1 MNLLIHDRT
10 QGGNEY
16 ATFYL
21 KAIRKYATDLGLS
34 VAQCENLDTAKGS
47 TVLLLTDHLSE
58 DRILT
63 LKNNGN
69 RIVGINVTDSSYISD
84 KIRYAKS
91 LQLVD
96 LIFMVSGVPVTNK
109 GSEIAIDDNFNVT
122 TVDKPFLDDEAWRV
136 FDFMRRSGRLQ
147 SLPYVPWT
155 PIPEVTRHPWSQRSQ
170 KAILRGGG
178 HARRFVLALFLQLID
193 KLDPNSGFV
202 LFPYFEDNMNPQFRY
217 CDECRQD
224 YKQRHHAHNGG
235 VSMQCNS
242 PARAYGGPDR
252 VQGEVHK
259 TRSPFFDLS
268 DLGQW
273 NNRCPRSF
281 FWMAEEF
288 QKRHGKI
295 DMAIVEKIL
304 NARWLD
310 PREHLNMLGR
320 ILFSSDL
327 KWEHSIFMPQ
337 RFWEAASA
345 GCINVLPLRTIN
357 QEYFPRVKPGE
368 HYLVYEEDFTNLDL
382 AFQIDE
388 QSYNHAAGEMR
399 RIYETWIAPSVYPIN
414 SNLLAHIF
422 NEMRKL

>member
-1 MNLLIHDRT
+1 MKLLIYDPSPM
-10 QGGNEY
+10 GNEY
-16 ATFYL
+16 CTKMWLAP
-21 KAIRKYATDLGLS
+21 IRRFATDNNIC

-47 TVLLLTDHLSE
+47 TVVLLADHLSE
-58 DRILT
+58 ERILT

-69 RIVGINVTDSSYISD
+69 KIVGINITDSSYISGA
-84 KIRYAKS
+84 IRYAKS

-96 LIFMVSGVPVTNK
+96 LIFMVSGVPINNN
-109 GSEIAIDDNFNVT
+109 GSEIAIDKDFNVT
-122 TVDKPFLDDEAWRV
+122 LVDKPFLDEENWRV
-136 FDFMRRSGRLQ
+136 FDFMRKSGRLQ

-155 PIPEVTRHPWSQRSQ
+155 PIPDVLRQPWSQRSK

-202 LFPYFEDNMNPQFRY
+202 LGPYFVDDMNPQFRY
-217 CDECRQD
+217 CDECRAS
-224 YKQRHHAHNGG
+224 YKHNGHKACNVTLHPG
-235 VSMQCNS
+235 NCNS
-242 PARAYGGPDR
+242 PAYRGGDR
-252 VQGEVHK
+252 WSFE
-259 TRSPFFDLS
+259 
-268 DLGQW
+268 DLGHW

-281 FWMAEEF
+281 FWMAEQF
-288 QKRHGKI
+288 QKRHGRI
-295 DMAIVEKIL
+295 DMAIVEKVL

-310 PREHLNMLGR
+310 PKEHVTMLGR

-345 GCINVLPLRTIN
+345 GCINILPLRTMN
-357 QEYFPRVKPGE
+357 QEYFPKVKPGE
-368 HYLVYEEDFTNLDL
+368 HYLVFEEDFKNLDV

-388 QSYNHAAGEMR
+388 QGYNHAAGEMR
-399 RIYETWIAPSVYPIN
+399 RIYEQWISPTVYPIN
-414 SNLLAHIF
+414 TNLLAHIL

>member
-1 MNLLIHDRT
+1 MNLAIYDPSPM
-10 QGGNEY
+10 GNEY
-16 ATFYL
+16 CTKMFLAP
-21 KAIRKYATDLGLS
+21 IRKYATDLGLS

-47 TVLLLTDHLSE
+47 TVILLTDHLSE

-69 RIVGINVTDSSYISD
+69 KIVGINVTDSSYISGQ
-84 KIRYAKS
+84 IRYAKS

-96 LIFMVSGVPVTNK
+96 LIFMVSGVPVNNK

-122 TVDKPFLDDEAWRV
+122 LVDKPFLDEENWRV
-136 FDFMRRSGRLQ
+136 FDFMRKSGRLQ

-155 PIPEVTRHPWSQRSQ
+155 PIPDVPRQPWSQRSQ

-202 LFPYFEDNMNPQFRY
+202 LFPYFDDNMNPQFRF
-217 CDECRQD
+217 CDECRAD
-224 YKQRHHAHNGG
+224 YKNHGHSALNLP
-235 VSMQCNS
+235 VSVLCNS
-242 PARAYGGPDR
+242 PARAYGRSGPPSF
-252 VQGEVHK
+252 E
-259 TRSPFFDLS
+259 LS

-281 FWMAEEF
+281 FWMAEQF
-288 QKRHGKI
+288 AQRHGAV
-295 DMAIVEKIL
+295 DMEIVKKML

-310 PREHLNMLGR
+310 PKEHLAMLGR

-368 HYLVYEEDFTNLDL
+368 HYLVYEEDFTNLGL

-388 QSYNHAAGEMR
+388 QGYNHAAGEMR
-399 RIYETWIAPSVYPIN
+399 RIYDEWIQPSHYGIN
-414 SNLLAHIF
+414 SNLLTHII

>member
-1 MNLLIHDRT
+1 MNLCIYDPGHPT
-10 QGGNEY
+10 GNEY
-16 ATFYL
+16 ATFFL
-21 KAIRKYATDLGLS
+21 KAIRRFASSNDVPVSDCNVDKI
-34 VAQCENLDTAKGS
+34 KGS

-69 RIVGINVTDSSYISD
+69 RIVGINVTDSSYISGS
-84 KIRYAKS
+84 IRYAKS
-91 LQLVD
+91 LALVD
-96 LIFMVSGVPVTNK
+96 LIFMVSGVPINND
-109 GSEIAIDDNFNVT
+109 GSELAVDEHFNVRL
-122 TVDKPFLDDEAWRV
+122 VNKPFLSKDAWEV

-155 PIPEVTRHPWSQRSQ
+155 PIPDVPRQPWSQRSQ

-202 LFPYFEDNMNPQFRY
+202 LFPYFADDMNPQFRY
-217 CDECRQD
+217 CDDCRKEYRAIGRARYLD
-224 YKQRHHAHNGG
+224 NRHALG
-235 VSMQCNS
+235 CNS
-242 PARAYGGPDR
+242 PAISKQEPC
-252 VQGEVHK
+252 EW
-259 TRSPFFDLS
+259 DLK

-281 FWMAEEF
+281 FWMAEQF
-288 QKRHGKI
+288 AKRHGAI
-295 DMAIVEKIL
+295 DMAIVEKVL

-310 PREHLNMLGR
+310 PKEHLGMLGR

-368 HYLVYEEDFTNLDL
+368 HYLVYEEDFRNLDL
-382 AFQIDE
+382 AFRIDE
-388 QSYNHAAGEMR
+388 QAYNHAAGEMR
-399 RIYETWIAPSVYPIN
+399 RIYEQWIAPSIYPVN
-414 SNLLAHIF
+414 TNLLSHIV

>member
-1 MNLLIHDRT
+1 MNLLIHDPV

-34 VAQCENLDTAKGS
+34 VAQCENINTVKGS
-47 TVLLLTDHLSE
+47 TVLLLTDHLSG
-58 DRILT
+58 DLIVR

-69 RIVGINVTDSSYISD
+69 KIVGINVTDSSYISGA
-84 KIRYAKS
+84 IRYAYS
-91 LQLVD
+91 LPLVD
-96 LIFMVSGVPVTNK
+96 LIFMVSGVPVNNK

-122 TVDKPFLDDEAWRV
+122 LVDKPFLDEENWRV

-155 PIPEVTRHPWSQRSQ
+155 PIPDVPRAPWKDRSQ

-193 KLDPNSGFV
+193 RLDPNSGFV
-202 LFPYFEDNMNPQFRY
+202 LFPYFDDAMNSQFRY
-217 CDECRQD
+217 CESCRLE
-224 YKQRHHAHNGG
+224 YKKRGRALYVPGDNGIG
-235 VSMQCNS
+235 CNS
-242 PARAYGGPDR
+242 PARDGLNWSL
-252 VQGEVHK
+252 K
-259 TRSPFFDLS
+259 

-281 FWMAEEF
+281 LWMAEQF
-288 QKRHGKI
+288 TKRHGAI

-310 PREHLNMLGR
+310 PKEHLAMLGR

-368 HYLVYEEDFTNLDL
+368 HYLVYEEDFTNLGL

-388 QSYNHAAGEMR
+388 QGYNHAAGEMR
-399 RIYETWIAPSVYPIN
+399 RIYEEWIAPSHYPVN
-414 SNLLAHIF
+414 SNLLNHII
-422 NEMRKL
+422 NEIRKL

>member
-1 MNLLIHDRT
+1 M
-10 QGGNEY
+10 
-16 ATFYL
+16 
-21 KAIRKYATDLGLS
+21 
-34 VAQCENLDTAKGS
+34 
-47 TVLLLTDHLSE
+47 
-58 DRILT
+58 
-63 LKNNGN
+63 LKNSGN
-69 RIVGINVTDSSYISD
+69 KIVGINVTDSSYISGQ
-84 KIRYAKS
+84 IRYAKN
-91 LQLVD
+91 LPLVD
-96 LIFMVSGVPVTNK
+96 LIFMVSGVPINNK
-109 GSEIAIDDNFNVT
+109 GSEIAVDDNFNVT
-122 TVDKPFLDDEAWRV
+122 IVDKPFLDEEAWRV
-136 FDFMRRSGRLQ
+136 FDFMRRAGRLQ

-155 PIPEVTRHPWSQRSQ
+155 PIPDVPRAAWKDRSQ

-202 LFPYFEDNMNPQFRY
+202 LGPYFADDMNPQFRY
-217 CDECRQD
+217 CDACRRD
-224 YKQRHHAHNGG
+224 FKANKHHYTYSPPLDDFAW
-235 VSMQCNS
+235 CNS
-242 PARAYGGPDR
+242 PAKIDG
-252 VQGEVHK
+252 HL
-259 TRSPFFDLS
+259 SMS

-273 NNRCPRSF
+273 NNRCPQSF
-281 FWMAEEF
+281 FWMAEQF

-310 PREHLNMLGR
+310 PKEHLAMLGR

-357 QEYFPRVKPGE
+357 QEYFPRVKPGV
-368 HYLVYEEDFTNLDL
+368 HYLVYEEDFTNLNL

-399 RIYETWIAPSVYPIN
+399 RIYDQWIQPTTYPIN
-414 SNLLAHIF
+414 TNLLAHIV

>member
-1 MNLLIHDRT
+1 MNLLIHDPI

-16 ATFYL
+16 ATFFL
-21 KAIRKYATDLGLS
+21 KSIRRFATNNNIP
-34 VAQCENLDTAKGS
+34 VAQCDNLDTARGS
-47 TVLLLTDHLSE
+47 TVILLTDHLSE

-69 RIVGINVTDSSYISD
+69 KIVGINVTDSSYISGA
-84 KIRYAKS
+84 IRYAKS

-96 LIFMVSGVPVTNK
+96 LIFMVSGVPVNNK
-109 GSEIAIDDNFNVT
+109 GSEIAIDDDFNVT
-122 TVDKPFLDDEAWRV
+122 VVDKPFLDDEAWLV
-136 FDFMRRSGRLQ
+136 FDYMRKRGSLL

-155 PIPEVTRHPWSQRSQ
+155 PIPDVPRAAWNQRSQ

-202 LFPYFEDNMNPQFRY
+202 LHPYFEDNMNPQFRY
-217 CDECRQD
+217 CDDCRAEFKKHGNRFP
-224 YKQRHHAHNGG
+224 YTMKFLNGK
-235 VSMQCNS
+235 CNS
-242 PARAYGGPDR
+242 PARRHGEMPAYDM
-252 VQGEVHK
+252 
-259 TRSPFFDLS
+259 S
-268 DLGQW
+268 DLGHW
-273 NNRCPRSF
+273 NNRCPESF
-281 FWMAEEF
+281 YWMAERFME
-288 QKRHGKI
+288 RHGMI

-310 PREHLNMLGR
+310 PKEHMAMLGR

-345 GCINVLPLRTIN
+345 GCINILPLRTIN
-357 QEYFPRVKPGE
+357 QEYFPKVKPGE
-368 HYLVYEEDFTNLDL
+368 HYLVFEEDFRNLNL

-388 QSYNHAAGEMR
+388 QGYNHAAGEMR
-399 RIYETWIAPSVYPIN
+399 RIYEQWISPTVYSIN
-414 SNLLAHIF
+414 TNLLSHII

>member
-1 MNLLIHDRT
+1 MKLSIYDPAPM
-10 QGGNEY
+10 GNEY
-16 ATFYL
+16 CTKMFLAP
-21 KAIRKYATDLGLS
+21 IRRYAVDIGLQ
-34 VAQCENLDTAKGS
+34 VTECTHLDKVRDGI
-47 TVLLLTDHLSE
+47 VVLLTDHLTE
-58 DRILT
+58 DHILM

-69 RIVGINVTDSSYISD
+69 KIVGINVTDSSYISGA
-84 KIRYAKS
+84 IRYAKS

-96 LIFMVSGVPVTNK
+96 LIFMVSGVPVNNK

-122 TVDKPFLDDEAWRV
+122 TVDKPFLDEENWQV
-136 FDFMRRSGRLQ
+136 FDFMRKSGRLQ

-155 PIPEVTRHPWSQRSQ
+155 PIPDVPRQPWSQRSQ

-202 LFPYFEDNMNPQFRY
+202 LFPYFDDNMNPQFRF
-217 CDECRQD
+217 CDECRSD
-224 YKQRHHAHNGG
+224 YKKHGHSALNLP
-235 VSMQCNS
+235 VSVGCNS
-242 PARAYGGPDR
+242 PARAYGRNGPPSF
-252 VQGEVHK
+252 E
-259 TRSPFFDLS
+259 LS

-288 QKRHGKI
+288 QKRHGAV
-295 DMAIVEKIL
+295 DMDIVKKML

-310 PREHLNMLGR
+310 PKEYISMLGR
-320 ILFSSDL
+320 ILFTSDL

-357 QEYFPRVKPGE
+357 QEYFPKVKPGE
-368 HYLVYEEDFTNLDL
+368 HYLVYEEDFRNLDL
-382 AFQIDE
+382 AFRIDE
-388 QSYNHAAGEMR
+388 QAYNHAAGEMR
-399 RIYETWIAPSVYPIN
+399 RIYEQWIAPSVYPVN
-414 SNLLAHIF
+414 SNLLAHII